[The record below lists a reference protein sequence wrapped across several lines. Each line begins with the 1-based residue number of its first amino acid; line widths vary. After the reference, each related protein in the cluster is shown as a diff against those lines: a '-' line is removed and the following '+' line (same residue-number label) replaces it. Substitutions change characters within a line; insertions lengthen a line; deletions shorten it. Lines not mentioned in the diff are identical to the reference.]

1 MADVMV
7 IMLEE
12 SEDIPGDLLDAL
24 LLNLLRKAVGH
35 RGGGGGGEGF
45 CSWQRLSETCCSC
58 DDD

>member
-12 SEDIPGDLLDAL
+12 SEDVPGDLLDAL

-35 RGGGGGGEGF
+35 KGGKGAQERGAACMLRVGMGLV
-45 CSWQRLSETCCSC
+45 R
-58 DDD
+58 